1 MEERFRDF
9 TVLVANLNRCI
20 SRIKTEEMAEYNL
33 KGSHV
38 SCIYYI
44 YRYGELSPKEL
55 CDLSGEDK
63 SNISRTLKYL
73 EDNGYLVVDFH
84 KSKKYQR
91 PIELTEL
98 GKKVGEEIT
107 YKINK
112 VLSYA
117 SVGLSDEDRNIM
129 YQGLN
134 LINERLNK
142 LCLDYD
148 NKSKELK

>member
-1 MEERFRDF
+1 MEERFHAF
-9 TVLVANLNRCI
+9 TVLVSNLNRCI

-44 YRYGELSPKEL
+44 YRYGNLKLKEL

-63 SNISRTLKYL
+63 SNISRSLKFL

-98 GKKVGEEIT
+98 GNKVGEEISN
-107 YKINK
+107 KINK

-117 SVGLSDEDRNIM
+117 SVGLSEDDRNIM

-134 LINERLNK
+134 LINDRLNK
-142 LCLDYD
+142 LCWNYI
-148 NKSKELK
+148 NKSNLL

>member
-1 MEERFRDF
+1 MEERFQAF

-20 SRIKTEEMAEYNL
+20 SRIKTEEMAEYDL

-44 YRYGELSPKEL
+44 FRYGTLSPKEL
-55 CDLSGEDK
+55 CDLCGEDK
-63 SNISRTLKYL
+63 SNISRSLKYL

-98 GKKVGEEIT
+98 GMKVGKEISE
-107 YKINK
+107 KVNK

-117 SVGLSDEDRNIM
+117 SVGLSEEDRNIM

-134 LINERLNK
+134 LINDRLNK
-142 LCLDYD
+142 LCNDYD
-148 NKSKELK
+148 SESK